1 MSSTPACSITGSH
14 YTPRLSLWP
23 AFGFGLS
30 MALANGLGRFAY
42 ALLLPGMSA
51 DLHWSYAQAGW
62 LNSANALGYV
72 LGAASGYLLLR
83 RFSARLLFVVG
94 LWLCFLTL
102 AVTGLSANIGW
113 LSTQRILNGIGAAW
127 VSACG
132 IALVLFYYRH
142 AARQRGAATGLF
154 FGGAGI
160 GIVLSGFLVN
170 PLLAIIGNSAWP
182 TAWLALGVAGAIA
195 AIWPLRLAQCTDEAA
210 VTKTVTVTENMTEPL
225 PLAHL
230 GVCLVAYFFFATSY
244 IIYMTF
250 IFAWIRGQGLSWQFG
265 TAAWTL
271 LGVAIL
277 VSAFLWQRP
286 LSRLPGAQI
295 LSISCGVTLLGT
307 LIPLIGGHISVLTS
321 SVVFGVSVF
330 IAPAAIAVLLRQN
343 LAASRFAQ
351 AMALFNLSF
360 AIGQTI
366 GPYAAGALSDH
377 YGLNSSLWLGTAL
390 LGVAA
395 ILPWLVR
402 TPAAARRAIKAD
414 RRLREGNV

>member
-182 TAWLALGVAGAIA
+182 TAWLALGVAGALA